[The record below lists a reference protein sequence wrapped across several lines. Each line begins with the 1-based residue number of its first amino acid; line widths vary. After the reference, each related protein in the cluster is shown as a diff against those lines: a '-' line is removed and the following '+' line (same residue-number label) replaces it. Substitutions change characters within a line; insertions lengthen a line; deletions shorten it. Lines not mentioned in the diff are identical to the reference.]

1 MYKNTSFSSTFLNL
15 PNFDRLSRPDKLLL
29 VGLYDQ
35 WTAHNCLPMRMSEID
50 HKALIRLS
58 GIANLNMSKLPE
70 KKMRSLMRF
79 GVLFSDNTVAFV
91 VKPIENKPVDLTK
104 SKNGKLRKKVN
115 RSNANGKK
123 TSVTGKKVSVRGQ
136 KTSVI
141 GKKPAAKTE
150 TQEAVAPKKRR
161 LHPNFSATVAPKK
174 ESDKK

>member
-1 MYKNTSFSSTFLNL
+1 MYKNTSFSSTFLDL

-35 WTAHNCLPMRMSEID
+35 WTAHNCLPMRISEID
-50 HKALIRLS
+50 HKALIILS

-150 TQEAVAPKKRR
+150 AQEAVAPKKRR